1 MALARSARVASRAAI
16 ATRALVGAAPVRGMV
31 TMSDRE
37 RAMEVSAAVLA
48 SPRAFGWFACRGG
61 ASSALELHSR
71 RRLHSQAA
79 YFNKEEEQLL
89 RVSPGPR
96 PGAGS
101 DRAPADWLR

>member
-71 RRLHSQAA
+71 RPVGDFTRRLRTSTRRRSSCCA
-79 YFNKEEEQLL
+79 
-89 RVSPGPR
+89 
-96 PGAGS
+96 
-101 DRAPADWLR
+101 